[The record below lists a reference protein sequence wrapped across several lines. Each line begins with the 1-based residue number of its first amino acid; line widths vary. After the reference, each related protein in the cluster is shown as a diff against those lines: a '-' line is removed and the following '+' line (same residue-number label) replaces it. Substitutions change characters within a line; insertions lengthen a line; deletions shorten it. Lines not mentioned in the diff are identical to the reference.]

1 VEKAWPALGD
11 LTSIRIDRRDGNG
24 QWGGRVEKMTLG
36 GRKDTITISG
46 DDFRSALGLR
56 STWFSISV

>member
-1 VEKAWPALGD
+1 
-11 LTSIRIDRRDGNG
+11 
-24 QWGGRVEKMTLG
+24 MTLG